1 MIKNRNYL
9 ILISIKVTIFI
20 FINIST
26 SFSETFSLSENKTL
40 IGHTSYYKIK
50 GNESL
55 IEIARKFKLGYNEI
69 TEANPS
75 LDPFIPGDGAEVIIP
90 SSWVLP
96 EVKIID
102 GIIINLSEMRLYYF
116 FKKDKKPMVMTF
128 PIGIGSEGN
137 DTPTGTFKIIEKIE
151 KPKWVVPESIRKENP
166 RLPAIVPPGPENP
179 LGNYAL
185 RLSLG
190 SILIHGTNR
199 PYAVGRKASHG
210 CIRLYPEDIPI
221 LFHSVNKN
229 TIVNIV
235 RQPVKVGLYEGKIL
249 LEVHKDNT
257 LKINY
262 FNEAAKLLKQKNL
275 YDKVDKIKMIETLHK
290 KNGIPT
296 DITK

>member
-1 MIKNRNYL
+1 MIKKRHCL
-9 ILISIKVTIFI
+9 ILLSFKVSILL
-20 FINIST
+20 FINISIA
-26 SFSETFSLSENKTL
+26 FSETFSISENKTL
-40 IGHTSYYKIK
+40 IGHISSYKIK

-69 TEANPS
+69 TEANPT
-75 LDPFIPGDGAEVIIP
+75 LDPFIPGDGVEIIIP
-90 SSWVLP
+90 SAWVLP
-96 EVKIID
+96 EAKTLD
-102 GIIINLSEMRLYYF
+102 GIIINLSEMRLFYF
-116 FKKDKKPMVMTF
+116 FKKDKKQMVMTF

-137 DTPTGTFKIIEKIE
+137 DTPTGTFKITEKIE

-166 RLPAIVPPGPENP
+166 KLPAVVPPGPENP

-221 LFHSVNKN
+221 LFRSVNKN
-229 TIVNIV
+229 TNVSII
-235 RQPVKVGLYEGKIL
+235 RQPVKVGLSEDKIF
-249 LEVHKDNT
+249 LEVHKDST

-262 FNEAAKLLKQKNL
+262 FNEASKLLKQKKL